1 MEIKSF
7 GVTASVYSE
16 CYFFKRYDNIHKM
29 TDVFI
34 KEPTMND
41 LTTSILLIDDH
52 PLLRKGLQQLIEFED
67 ELTVIGEAASGKEGL
82 ALAIETDPDLI
93 ILDLNMQG
101 MDGLET
107 LKTMRAN
114 DVTSRIIMLTVSD
127 NDEDVLTAISYGAD
141 GYLLKDMD
149 PEEILEKIKQA
160 ALGKMVLSEKLTSV
174 LAQAIRKPDVSQKAN
189 ILNSLTSREFEIL
202 KLIAKGL
209 SNKLIARELDISD
222 GTVKVHVK
230 HLLKKLNLRS
240 RVEAAVWMINKQ
252 KEA

>member
-1 MEIKSF
+1 M
-7 GVTASVYSE
+7 
-16 CYFFKRYDNIHKM
+16 
-29 TDVFI
+29 
-34 KEPTMND
+34 
-41 LTTSILLIDDH
+41 
-52 PLLRKGLQQLIEFED
+52 
-67 ELTVIGEAASGKEGL
+67 IGEAASGKEGL